1 MYIANEYHLIPSGL
15 PMFRAVLFTLFLILI
30 QSPTAG
36 AQVQL
41 YPNLFRPSNL
51 DWQLLKTR
59 HFRVIYPLKAQK
71 EAFQT
76 ALILESEYSDISGLT
91 GGTLNNFRMII
102 NTENDRSNGFVNPL
116 NFRSEIELAP
126 IKGKNMNPRSGN
138 WLETVV
144 PHELVHAAH
153 FNSVTPSLTNIA
165 GLFSPDI
172 RRSVHSAA
180 PFGIL
185 EGIAVEYESH
195 NHIEGAGRGN
205 YPFFTN
211 QYQALIGTP
220 DEWSMGQLVHVSEF
234 TFPFDRHYNGGY
246 HFVHWLLENKG
257 LDVMSEAIRFHYKWP
272 FLGFGYALKQK
283 TSHGP
288 AELYKEYQSDIG
300 DQELLRRSQQDK
312 IFKSSA
318 IHLEPVASGM
328 RARRPLWLDNNQF
341 IFHSR
346 FYDAPTGFY
355 IYDLENKSHRLTY
368 EVTIVDDYKY
378 SLSSNRNELYYGRYK
393 TDPLYDN
400 TFRANIYKLLID
412 SGKVKKV
419 TRSHSRIFAPE
430 YSEDT
435 IYALQTDGQINRPV
449 ILDSNNGE
457 IRKSIQL
464 PEGYTIQEVDTHPEH
479 PNRIAILAKKSGV
492 QGIWITSADSLEQF
506 YKDDP
511 DIVFE
516 KGSVFDPKWHPA
528 QAKLLFT
535 SDHSGVMNIYLYD
548 LEKKA
553 ATRLTHS
560 IYNSMEPAFSPDG
573 NRVAYIISKGEEFIP
588 AVMKF
593 QPDVSKAPD
602 LSFSTVDKKVTG
614 LMNRPVMNR
623 DVLPDSTEWSVENYS
638 SGLRWLKPRLWTP
651 VVRNTGD
658 VRELGLRFYS
668 TDDLAR
674 NTYSLELTGAK
685 NRVWYDLNYQYSGF
699 FPGIGFQAKSE
710 PLFPSLRVDSETG
723 QSRFVNFLLQNR
735 EFGINIP
742 FRFFLE
748 RNTRF
753 SSVSIQ
759 PEYEISQLKFF
770 DFDTTNNSLSN
781 FSTSHSVGFTVVF
794 NYRLRQFIRDVQPN
808 SGWVFYTQSEIDLNK
823 NNFNFSFNDTQFS
836 GEFSKRRGLRGGVYR
851 YLSILP
857 RKNQSLRLGA
867 EFLTQTDIPQ
877 YDNQD
882 LVSDLFPGSI
892 FRSSNNMSFLSTRYT
907 IPLIYPDDGGFL
919 LPLYLSNLYIVLVSQ
934 TVSDLNSGS
943 FSELRNNSRTILGAG
958 LRSRF
963 RISNLSIDLGISIGF
978 EPSRND
984 VTFLFGTF

>member
-1 MYIANEYHLIPSGL
+1 MYIVFLSQLYLSGL
-15 PMFRAVLFTLFLILI
+15 PMIRAVIFIFFLILMPVN
-30 QSPTAG
+30 SAW

-41 YPNLFRPSNL
+41 YPNQFRPSNL
-51 DWQLLKTR
+51 DWHILKTDR
-59 HFRVIYPLKAQK
+59 FRVIYPLKAQK
-71 EAFQT
+71 EAFKT
-76 ALILESEYSDISGLT
+76 ALILESEYADISGLT

-138 WLETVV
+138 WLETVI

-195 NHIEGAGRGN
+195 NRIEGAGRGN

-220 DEWSMGQLVHVSEF
+220 DEWSMGQLIHVSEF

-257 LDVMSEAIRFHYKWP
+257 RNIMSEAIRFHYKWP
-272 FLGFGYALKQK
+272 FLGFGYALKRK
-283 TSHGP
+283 TGSAP
-288 AELYKEYQSDIG
+288 AELYEEYHSDIREK
-300 DQELLRRSQQDK
+300 ELERRSLLQNT
-312 IFKSSA
+312 FTTSSNQ
-318 IHLEPVASGM
+318 LESIGSGM
-328 RARRPLWLDNNQF
+328 RARRPLWLDNNQI

-346 FYDAPTGFY
+346 FYNAPTGFY
-355 IYDLENKSHRLTY
+355 TFDLENNTHRLAY
-368 EVTIVDDYKY
+368 EISVVDDYKY
-378 SLSSNRNELYYGRYK
+378 SLSDNREQLYFARYK
-393 TDPLYDN
+393 TDHLFDN
-400 TFRANIYKLLID
+400 TFRTNIYKLILD
-412 SGKVKKV
+412 KGEVKSV
-419 TRSHSRIFAPE
+419 TGSRSRIFAPE
-430 YSEDT
+430 TDDNI
-435 IYALQTDGQINRPV
+435 IYALQTDGHINRPV

-457 IRKSIQL
+457 IRKSIHL
-464 PEGYTIQEVDTHPEH
+464 PEGFTIQEIDIHPEH
-479 PNRIAILAKKSGV
+479 PNRLAILAKKSGF
-492 QGIWITSADSLEQF
+492 QAIWITSADSLDQF
-506 YKDDP
+506 YKNDP
-511 DIVFE
+511 AVFFE
-516 KGSVFDPKWHPA
+516 NGSVFDPSWHPVEPA
-528 QAKLLFT
+528 LLFT
-535 SDHSGVMNIYLYD
+535 SDHEGVLNIYLYNTRTQTA
-548 LEKKA
+548 K
-553 ATRLTHS
+553 RLTTS
-560 IYNSMEPAFSPDG
+560 VFNSMEPSFSPDG
-573 NRVAYIISKGEEFIP
+573 NRIAYIISKGEVFIP
-588 AVMKF
+588 AVMHLDLKHSET
-593 QPDVSKAPD
+593 PE
-602 LSFSTVDKKVTG
+602 LSFSTFNKNITS

-623 DVLPDSTEWSVENYS
+623 EELPDSSNWNVKNYS
-638 SGLRWLKPRLWTP
+638 SGFRWLKPRLWTP

-658 VRELGLRFYS
+658 VREIGLRFYS
-668 TDDLAR
+668 TDDLAL
-674 NTYSLELTGAK
+674 NTYSLEITGAK

-710 PLFPSLRVDSETG
+710 PLFPSLRVDSGNG

-753 SSVSIQ
+753 SSISIQ

-770 DFDTTNNSLSN
+770 DFNSSNSSLSN
-781 FSTSHSVGFTVVF
+781 FSTSHSIGFTFIF

-808 SGWVFYTQSEIDLNK
+808 SGWFFYTQSEIDLNEI
-823 NNFNFSFNDTQFS
+823 NFNFSFNNTEFTGQ
-836 GEFSKRRGLRGGVYR
+836 FSKRRGLRGGVYK
-851 YLSILP
+851 YLSIIP
-857 RKNQSLRLGA
+857 HKNQSLRLGA
-867 EFLTQTDIPQ
+867 EFLTQTAIPQ

-943 FSELRNNSRTILGAG
+943 LSGLKNNSRTILGAG

-963 RISNLSIDLGISIGF
+963 RISNLSIDLGFSIGF